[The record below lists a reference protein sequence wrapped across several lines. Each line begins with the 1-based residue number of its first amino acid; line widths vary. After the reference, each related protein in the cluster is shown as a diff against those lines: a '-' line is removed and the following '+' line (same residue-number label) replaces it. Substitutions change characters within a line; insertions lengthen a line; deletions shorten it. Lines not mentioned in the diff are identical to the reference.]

1 MKGGRDPLTKLFMLT
16 ITGNK
21 MTEKEIQLSPILEYF
36 IANSIYECSSKQNL
50 EIFYTK
56 HLLAQ
61 RSQHGSEP

>member
-36 IANSIYECSSKQNL
+36 IANSIYECSSKQNIEVFL
-50 EIFYTK
+50 HQVCFNPPV
-56 HLLAQ
+56 LRGLQ
-61 RSQHGSEP
+61 P